1 MDGRSNTRAIVRL
14 AILLLL
20 EGSVLAMLITLVIW
34 FLLG

>member
-14 AILLLL
+14 ATLLLL
-20 EGSVLAMLITLVIW
+20 EGLVLTMLITLVIW